1 MRKKYVRWRDAVYKQ
16 MPEGEWTAGAILD
29 MDIKNCRGR
38 PYGINMMPKN
48 VQSATCALQTDGRF
62 EKRRR
67 DKNSAYVWKRKPPE
81 EGE

>member
-1 MRKKYVRWRDAVYKQ
+1 
-16 MPEGEWTAGAILD
+16 
-29 MDIKNCRGR
+29 
-38 PYGINMMPKN
+38 MMPKN

-67 DKNSAYVWKRKPPE
+67 NKNSAYVWKRKPPE